1 MSFSRSSPLKL
12 PIPHDILAVPN
23 MRKEFSSG
31 TSRDAQG
38 KKRRSRVLS
47 RRVRAGLLSAL
58 LATASCQRPPAPE
71 PEPGKKTTKIVLG
84 YYAGYLADRGFSS
97 VTSYADYLTH
107 VSADTF
113 NVTSDGAVKG
123 TAPADLL
130 AFDRGHDIRTFA
142 CVANFSEDDFDAD
155 LAHDAVVV
163 HRAKTIAALTDLV
176 GGGDWEG
183 INVDFE
189 GLYPADRGAF
199 TRFIRE
205 LAAALHGRGLKLAVS
220 VPAKSADDPGD
231 DWSWPFDYA
240 ALGAEADLIQLMT
253 YDEHGPWGDPG
264 PVAGYEWMERC
275 VQYAVTVI
283 DPAKLLIGLPAYG
296 YDWNLSDP
304 EGNGDFAWRDVAAIL
319 AETGAVP
326 SWDGK
331 ALSARIAYTNTIG
344 TRDGAEHVAWFET
357 PEGIAAKSALA
368 VRYSLAGVSMWVLG
382 DEDLGFWEAVGS
394 GLR

>member
-1 MSFSRSSPLKL
+1 
-12 PIPHDILAVPN
+12 
-23 MRKEFSSG
+23 MRKERNHGIPPDAGGKRHRSG
-31 TSRDAQG
+31 T
-38 KKRRSRVLS
+38 RSRGIG
-47 RRVRAGLLSAL
+47 ACLLSAWL
-58 LATASCQRPPAPE
+58 LTASCQRPPAPE
-71 PEPGKKTTKIVLG
+71 PEPGKKTDRTVLG
-84 YYAGYLADRGFSS
+84 YYAGFLADRGYSS
-97 VTSYADYLTH
+97 VTAYADYLTH

-113 NVTSDGAVKG
+113 NVTADGAVEG

-142 CVANFSEDDFDAD
+142 CVANFGESDFDAG
-155 LAHDAVVV
+155 LAHGAIVV
-163 HRAKTIAALTDLV
+163 HRGRTIASLSELA
-176 GGGDWEG
+176 GSGDWEG

-199 TRFIRE
+199 TLFIRE

-220 VPAKSADDPGD
+220 VPAKSADDPDD

-240 ALGAEADLIQLMT
+240 ALGAEADLVQLMT

-264 PVAGYEWMERC
+264 PVAGYEWMEGC
-275 VQYAVTVI
+275 VRYAVTKI

-304 EGNGDFAWRDVAAIL
+304 EGNTDFAWRDVPTIL
-319 AETGAVP
+319 AATGAAP
-326 SWDGK
+326 AWDGK

-344 TRDGAEHVAWFET
+344 THDGAKHVAWFET
-357 PEGIAAKSALA
+357 AEGIAAKSALA
-368 VRYSLAGVSMWVLG
+368 VRYGLAGVSMWVLG
-382 DEDLGFWEAVGS
+382 DEDIGFWEAVGS